1 MNIIALL
8 NEEEKERLIFKELR
22 KGETLFY
29 ENDRCEEIGI
39 VKYGKLLIT
48 SYPENGNPVIY
59 NRLKEDD
66 MFGNNLLFSSQ
77 PFYKG
82 DVIAES
88 DSGIILI
95 KKDVLIGFLEENTDF
110 LLAYL
115 QIQADS
121 GKRLHSRI
129 RLLSIDSAQE
139 RFITYLRENGN
150 RITFNSVS
158 DLADDL
164 FIRRETL
171 SRLLSKLMRNKV
183 VIKDGKSVR
192 LL

>member
-8 NEEEKERLIFKELR
+8 NEKEKERLIYKELR

-29 ENDRCEEIGI
+29 ENDRCGEIGI

-48 SYPENGNPVIY
+48 SYPENGNPIIY

-95 KKDVLIGFLEENTDF
+95 KKDVLIDLFEENTNF
-110 LLAYL
+110 LIAYL

-139 RFITYLRENGN
+139 RFLTYLRENGN
-150 RITFNSVS
+150 KITYSSVS

-171 SRLLSKLMRNKV
+171 SRLLSKLIKNKV
-183 VIKDGKSVR
+183 VIKDGKTVR

>member
-8 NEEEKERLIFKELR
+8 NEKEKERLIFKELR

-29 ENDRCEEIGI
+29 ENDCCGEIGI

-48 SYPENGNPVIY
+48 SYPENGNPIIY

-82 DVIAES
+82 DVIVES

-150 RITFNSVS
+150 KITYSSVS

-171 SRLLSKLMRNKV
+171 SRLLSKLIKNKV
-183 VIKDGKSVR
+183 VIKDGKTVR

>member
-8 NEEEKERLIFKELR
+8 NEKEKERLIYKELR

-29 ENDRCEEIGI
+29 ENDCCGEIGI

-48 SYPENGNPVIY
+48 SYPENGNPIIY

-139 RFITYLRENGN
+139 RFITYLCENGN
-150 RITFNSVS
+150 KITYSSVS

-171 SRLLSKLMRNKV
+171 ARLLSKLIKNKV
-183 VIKDGKSVR
+183 VIKDGKTVR

>member
-8 NEEEKERLIFKELR
+8 NEKEKERLIYKELR

-29 ENDRCEEIGI
+29 ENDCCGEIGI

-48 SYPENGNPVIY
+48 SYPENGNPIIY

-139 RFITYLRENGN
+139 RFITYLCENGN
-150 RITFNSVS
+150 KITYSSVS

-171 SRLLSKLMRNKV
+171 SRLLSKLIKNKV
-183 VIKDGKSVR
+183 VIKDGKTVR

>member
-8 NEEEKERLIFKELR
+8 NEKEKERLIYKELR

-29 ENDRCEEIGI
+29 ENDCCGEIGI

-48 SYPENGNPVIY
+48 SYPENGNPIIY

-95 KKDVLIGFLEENTDF
+95 KKDVLIGFMEENTDF

-150 RITFNSVS
+150 KITYSSVS

-171 SRLLSKLMRNKV
+171 SRLLSKLIKNKV
-183 VIKDGKSVR
+183 VIKDGKTVR

>member
-1 MNIIALL
+1 
-8 NEEEKERLIFKELR
+8 
-22 KGETLFY
+22 
-29 ENDRCEEIGI
+29 
-39 VKYGKLLIT
+39 
-48 SYPENGNPVIY
+48 
-59 NRLKEDD
+59 

-150 RITFNSVS
+150 KITYSSVS

-171 SRLLSKLMRNKV
+171 SRLLSKLIKNKV
-183 VIKDGKSVR
+183 VIKDGKTVR

>member
-8 NEEEKERLIFKELR
+8 NEKEKERLIYKELR

-29 ENDRCEEIGI
+29 ENDRCGEIGI

-48 SYPENGNPVIY
+48 SYPENGNPIIY

-171 SRLLSKLMRNKV
+171 SRLLSRLMRNKV

>member
-8 NEEEKERLIFKELR
+8 NEKEKERLIYKELR

-29 ENDRCEEIGI
+29 ENDCCGEIGI

-48 SYPENGNPVIY
+48 SYPENGNPIIY

-115 QIQADS
+115 QIQANS

-129 RLLSIDSAQE
+129 RLLAIDSAQE

-150 RITFNSVS
+150 KISYSSVS

-171 SRLLSKLMRNKV
+171 SRLLSKLIKNKV
-183 VIKDGKSVR
+183 VIKDGKTVR

>member
-8 NEEEKERLIFKELR
+8 NEKEKERLIYKELR

-29 ENDRCEEIGI
+29 ENDCCEEIGI

-48 SYPENGNPVIY
+48 SYPENGNPIIY

-150 RITFNSVS
+150 KITYSSVS

-171 SRLLSKLMRNKV
+171 SRLLSKLIKNKV
-183 VIKDGKSVR
+183 VIKDGKTVR

>member
-8 NEEEKERLIFKELR
+8 NEKEKERLIYKELR

-29 ENDRCEEIGI
+29 ENDCCGEIGI

-48 SYPENGNPVIY
+48 SYPENGNPIIY

-115 QIQADS
+115 QIQANS

-150 RITFNSVS
+150 KISYSSVS

-171 SRLLSKLMRNKV
+171 SRLLSKLIKNKV
-183 VIKDGKSVR
+183 VIKDGKTVR

>member
-8 NEEEKERLIFKELR
+8 NEKEKERLIYKELR

-29 ENDRCEEIGI
+29 ENDCCEEIGI

-48 SYPENGNPVIY
+48 SYPENGNPIIY

-88 DSGIILI
+88 DSGFILI

-150 RITFNSVS
+150 KITYSSVS

-171 SRLLSKLMRNKV
+171 SRLLSKLIKNKV
-183 VIKDGKSVR
+183 VIKDGKTVR

>member
-8 NEEEKERLIFKELR
+8 NEKEKERLIYKELR

-29 ENDRCEEIGI
+29 ENDRCGEIGI
-39 VKYGKLLIT
+39 IKYGKLFIT
-48 SYPENGNPVIY
+48 SYPENGNPIIY

-150 RITFNSVS
+150 KITYSSVS

-171 SRLLSKLMRNKV
+171 SRLLSKLIKNKV
-183 VIKDGKSVR
+183 VIKDGKTVR

>member
-8 NEEEKERLIFKELR
+8 NEKEKERLIYKELR

-29 ENDRCEEIGI
+29 ENDCCEEIGI

-48 SYPENGNPVIY
+48 SYPENGNPIIY

-110 LLAYL
+110 LLTYL

-150 RITFNSVS
+150 KITYSSVS

-171 SRLLSKLMRNKV
+171 SRLLSKLIKNKV
-183 VIKDGKSVR
+183 VIKDGKTVR

>member
-8 NEEEKERLIFKELR
+8 NEKEKERLIYKELR

-29 ENDRCEEIGI
+29 ENDRCGEIGI

-48 SYPENGNPVIY
+48 SYPENGNPIIY

-150 RITFNSVS
+150 TITYSSVS

-171 SRLLSKLMRNKV
+171 SRLLSKLIKNKV
-183 VIKDGKSVR
+183 VIKDGKTVR

>member
-8 NEEEKERLIFKELR
+8 NEKEKERLIYKELR

-29 ENDRCEEIGI
+29 ENDCCGEIGI

-48 SYPENGNPVIY
+48 SYPENGNPIIY

-129 RLLSIDSAQE
+129 RLLSIDSAQK

-150 RITFNSVS
+150 KITYSSVS

-171 SRLLSKLMRNKV
+171 SRLLSKLIKNKV
-183 VIKDGKSVR
+183 VIKDGKTVR

>member
-8 NEEEKERLIFKELR
+8 NEKEKERLIYKELR

-29 ENDRCEEIGI
+29 ENDRCGEIGI

-48 SYPENGNPVIY
+48 SYPENGNPIIY

-95 KKDVLIGFLEENTDF
+95 KKEVLIGFLEENTDF

-139 RFITYLRENGN
+139 RFITYLCENGN
-150 RITFNSVS
+150 KITYSSVS

-171 SRLLSKLMRNKV
+171 SRLLSKLIKNKV
-183 VIKDGKSVR
+183 VIKDGKTVR

>member
-8 NEEEKERLIFKELR
+8 NEKEKERPIYKELR

-29 ENDRCEEIGI
+29 ENDRCGEIGI

-48 SYPENGNPVIY
+48 SYPENGNPIIY

-150 RITFNSVS
+150 KITYSSVS

-171 SRLLSKLMRNKV
+171 SRLLSKLIKNKV
-183 VIKDGKSVR
+183 VIKDGKTVR

>member
-8 NEEEKERLIFKELR
+8 NEKEKERLIFKELR

-29 ENDRCEEIGI
+29 ENDCCGEIGI

-48 SYPENGNPVIY
+48 SYPENGNPIIY

-82 DVIAES
+82 DVLAES

-150 RITFNSVS
+150 KITYSSVS

-171 SRLLSKLMRNKV
+171 SRLLSKLIKNKV
-183 VIKDGKSVR
+183 VIKDGKTVR

>member
-1 MNIIALL
+1 MNIIAVL
-8 NEEEKERLIFKELR
+8 NEKEKERLIYKELR

-29 ENDRCEEIGI
+29 ENDCCGEIGI

-48 SYPENGNPVIY
+48 SYPENGNPIIY

-110 LLAYL
+110 LLTYL

-150 RITFNSVS
+150 KITYSSVS

-171 SRLLSKLMRNKV
+171 SRLLSKLIKNKV
-183 VIKDGKSVR
+183 VIKDGKTVR

>member
-1 MNIIALL
+1 MNIIAIL
-8 NEEEKERLIFKELR
+8 NEKEKERLIYKELR

-29 ENDRCEEIGI
+29 ENDCCEEIGI

-48 SYPENGNPVIY
+48 SYPENGNPIIY

-150 RITFNSVS
+150 KITYSSVS

-171 SRLLSKLMRNKV
+171 SRLLSKLIKNKV
-183 VIKDGKSVR
+183 VIKDGKTVR

>member
-8 NEEEKERLIFKELR
+8 NEKEKERLIFKELR

-29 ENDRCEEIGI
+29 ENDCCGEIGI

-48 SYPENGNPVIY
+48 SYPENGNPIIY

-110 LLAYL
+110 LLTYL

-150 RITFNSVS
+150 KITYSSVS

-171 SRLLSKLMRNKV
+171 SRLLSKLIKNKV
-183 VIKDGKSVR
+183 VIKDGKTVR

>member
-8 NEEEKERLIFKELR
+8 NEKEKERLIYKELR

-29 ENDRCEEIGI
+29 ENDRCGEIGI

-48 SYPENGNPVIY
+48 SYPENGNPIIY

-139 RFITYLRENGN
+139 RFITYLCENGN
-150 RITFNSVS
+150 KITYSSVS

-171 SRLLSKLMRNKV
+171 SRLLSKLIKNKV
-183 VIKDGKSVR
+183 VIKGGKTVR